1 MASLFQLTAPLRE
14 PTTMCSFTTPSGTL
28 FQLTAPLREP
38 TRTKAYNRKRPDVS
52 THGSLAGA
60 DIARYNLFMLIG
72 VVSTHGSLA
81 GADCTTSMVGW
92 DSSTFQLTAPL
103 REPTYCTST

>member
-60 DIARYNLFMLIG
+60 D
-72 VVSTHGSLA
+72 
-81 GADCTTSMVGW
+81 CTTSMVGW

>member
-81 GADCTTSMVGW
+81 GADILHVNVI
-92 DSSTFQLTAPL
+92 SSLKMFQLTAPL
-103 REPTYCTST
+103 REPTV